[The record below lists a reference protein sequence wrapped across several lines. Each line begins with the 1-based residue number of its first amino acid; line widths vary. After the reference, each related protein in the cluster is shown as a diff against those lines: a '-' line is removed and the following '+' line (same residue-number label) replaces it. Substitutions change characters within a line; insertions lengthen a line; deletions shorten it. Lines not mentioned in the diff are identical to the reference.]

1 MWVHHAA
8 SGNTSLSKVLHVPNQ
23 GDAGKLDLHER
34 KLRLSNWD
42 CWSEGGRMKMAI
54 MGVLIT
60 GSIYLGMVQD
70 PILGFVLLLF
80 IACVTAYAEGK

>member
-1 MWVHHAA
+1 
-8 SGNTSLSKVLHVPNQ
+8 
-23 GDAGKLDLHER
+23 
-34 KLRLSNWD
+34 
-42 CWSEGGRMKMAI
+42 MKMAI